1 MRVGGATGEASR
13 FTTPGWGDPD
23 RCMIGMLTLVYSCGD
38 ESDAL
43 TIRRDA
49 WPAEKFD
56 FIEVFDCD

>member
-1 MRVGGATGEASR
+1 
-13 FTTPGWGDPD
+13 
-23 RCMIGMLTLVYSCGD
+23 MIGMLTLVYSCGD